1 MQKTS
6 LLRRLLLHHLTLR
19 SCERAT
25 TKCFFFFFY
34 SFGAILRRMRM
45 APIHFNVLDAC
56 DLAGATTWLERK
68 TE

>member
-25 TKCFFFFFY
+25 TKCFFFFFI
-34 SFGAILRRMRM
+34 SL
-45 APIHFNVLDAC
+45 VQSSVV
-56 DLAGATTWLERK
+56 
-68 TE
+68 